1 MNELWS
7 FSNAATAAIALSSA
21 RANTLLLLLLLM
33 TVAGKYIHR
42 NACI

>member
-21 RANTLLLLLLLM
+21 RANTLLLLLLL

>member
-7 FSNAATAAIALSSA
+7 FSNAAAAAIALSSA
-21 RANTLLLLLLLM
+21 RANTLLLLLP
-33 TVAGKYIHR
+33 VAGEYIHR

>member
-21 RANTLLLLLLLM
+21 RANTLLLLL